1 MMEELE
7 KTLREQGKRYPQM
20 ECTDAVKLIYQN
32 EFGGGHLIR
41 DEAACLS
48 YLRREYEAV
57 EKDGK
62 AQPFEPIGNG
72 IIRVNLAALEE
83 EKLEQLGLAFIR
95 SAAEHKGS
103 MESFL
108 GKLTV
113 LKKLAG
119 EGIFSFG
126 TEELE
131 AYLADY
137 QKAGYPPVS
146 HSQAYRD
153 AYKPAYRVVM
163 SDKWL
168 LQGLLPRL

>member
-1 MMEELE
+1 MKSILLAHARKYPLME
-7 KTLREQGKRYPQM
+7 P
-20 ECTDAVKLIYQN
+20 TDAVKLIYQN

-57 EKDGK
+57 EKDGN

-83 EKLEQLGLAFIR
+83 EKLEQLGMAFIR

-146 HSQAYRD
+146 HSQTYRD